1 MKFLRFLIATTTL
14 ASATEETARFQNMVR
29 LRETEAALLQIESA
43 EAEETNFEETIFA
56 LGSIKVLPGKRA
68 VVSSRIPGRAAS
80 VLVIPDQE
88 ISEGD
93 EVAWIESR
101 QPGDPPPTIMLPS
114 PLSGI
119 VASVKIAP
127 GQPVTPDDALAEIIS
142 LETVEAAAHVP
153 QHLAGTLRKGQL
165 ARIRL
170 AAFPDKIF
178 EASLAHL
185 AAEANPLDGTLE
197 AAFHIPNPDRLLRP
211 GMRAEFTIV
220 TGRRDG
226 VLSIPRAALLSDG
239 SRHFVMVRD
248 YELDHAFLRTPVV
261 AGTQNDQSAEIIS
274 GLLPGDEVV
283 TRGAWNLASATSS
296 VSLREATD
304 AAHGH
309 PHNEDG
315 SEMTKEQIAAG
326 GAGHDDHDHEGGS
339 GWNMLTIF
347 FASTTGLL
355 LVLLIVTLVMS
366 RRTAAA

>member
-114 PLSGI
+114 PLAGI

-127 GQPVTPDDALAEIIS
+127 GQPVTPDDSLAEIIS

-315 SEMTKEQIAAG
+315 SEMTKEQIAA
-326 GAGHDDHDHEGGS
+326 AKAS
-339 GWNMLTIF
+339 AAATTAAPSPWNSHAVF
-347 FASTTGLL
+347 FAATSAFL
-355 LVLLIVTLVMS
+355 LVLLASLS
-366 RRTAAA
+366 LRRKGESP